1 MDFYPLCLV
10 FLISFGVFD
19 CIESE
24 SWGRIGN
31 SSRMGGEESKATADL
46 DQVQV
51 LDVDKE
57 RSQNEE
63 KKSNSKTVLGREKQF
78 IEKIPNDN

>member
-1 MDFYPLCLV
+1 
-10 FLISFGVFD
+10 
-19 CIESE
+19 
-24 SWGRIGN
+24 
-31 SSRMGGEESKATADL
+31 MGGEESKATADL